1 MKTQV
6 VCVALALLVAPVLA
20 HASCDAVKAS
30 IDAKIKANGV
40 GNYTLEVVP
49 ASQSVAEGKVVGQC
63 EGDKQIVYSKGAAA
77 ADAAKDDKA
86 APAAPKPA
94 APKPAAASSSG
105 G

>member
-6 VCVALALLVAPVLA
+6 VCVALALLAAPVLA

-40 GNYTLEVVP
+40 ADYTLEVVP
-49 ASQSVAEGKVVGQC
+49 ASQSVADGKVVGQC
-63 EGDKQIVYSKGAAA
+63 EGDKQIVYSKGAPA
-77 ADAAKDDKA
+77 ADKTKEE
-86 APAAPKPA
+86 KA